1 PPDGRSTPRPQEQ
14 LGAAGVDADIVV
26 AGAAEQR
33 ARLGELVAPFARLG
47 LEANGVT
54 WAQQRAWAK
63 AFEETELVPTEDL
76 VEGLR
81 LVKEPGGV
89 GRDPAPWPI
98 ADHTRGA

>member
-1 PPDGRSTPRPQEQ
+1 MVLVAGDALVLLTDGRYDTQSHEQ

-33 ARLGELVAPFARLG
+33 TRLGELRSPFARLG
-47 LEANGVT
+47 IEANGVT

-63 AFEETELVPTEDL
+63 AFEETALVPTEDL

-81 LVKEPGGV
+81 LVKEPGEI
-89 GRDPAPWPI
+89 GR
-98 ADHTRGA
+98 